1 MHTEHYRAV
10 QVDAPGQFELV
21 ERAVTV
27 PPAGKVRIRIEA
39 CGVCHTDALTVEHL
53 VPGIEYPRV
62 PGHEVIGR
70 IDAVGEGVRDWMTGQ
85 RVAVGYLGGPCFRCQ
100 PCRRG
105 DFVTCFNQGIT
116 GISYDGGYA
125 EVMFAQ
131 EHALS
136 RVPDELSTTEAA
148 PLICA
153 GLTTFNALRNSSARA
168 GDLVAIQGI
177 GGLGHLGIQFGRAMG
192 FRIAA
197 IARGPEK
204 ATLARRLG
212 AHTYIDSEA
221 EDPVARLQSMG
232 GAKVILATG
241 TSGKAMSLL
250 IAGLARRGQ
259 MIVAGVGNDLIEVPG
274 AALVLASR
282 SINGSLTGSAIDG
295 EDALAFSVL
304 GNVRP
309 LIEVVPL
316 EHAADAYRRMMAGQ
330 ARFRMVLVTGK

>member
-1 MHTEHYRAV
+1 MHTKRYRAV
-10 QVDAPGQFELV
+10 QVGAPGQFELV
-21 ERAVTV
+21 ERAVTE
-27 PPAGKVRIRIEA
+27 PPPGKVRITVEA

-53 VPGIEYPRV
+53 IPGIEYPRV

-70 IDAVGEGVRDWMTGQ
+70 IDAVGEGVKDWTIGQ

-100 PCRRG
+100 QCRRG
-105 DFVTCFNQGIT
+105 DFVTCLNQGIT
-116 GISYDGGYA
+116 GTSYDGGYA

-192 FRIAA
+192 FRVAA

-204 ATLARRLG
+204 ASLAQRLG
-212 AHTYIDSEA
+212 AHNYIDSEA
-221 EDPVARLQSMG
+221 EDPVARLQSLG

-241 TSGKAMSLL
+241 TSGKAMSPL

-259 MIVAGVGNDLIEVPG
+259 MIVVGVGSDPIEVPG

-316 EHAADAYRRMMAGQ
+316 EHAADAYRRMMAGK
-330 ARFRMVLVTGK
+330 ARFRMVLVTGQ